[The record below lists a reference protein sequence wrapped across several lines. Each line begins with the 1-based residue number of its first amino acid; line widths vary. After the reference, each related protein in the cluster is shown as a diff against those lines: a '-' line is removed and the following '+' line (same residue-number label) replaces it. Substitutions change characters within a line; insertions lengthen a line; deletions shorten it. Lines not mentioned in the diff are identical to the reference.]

1 MLWESALKE
10 TGIHE
15 YGVIAAAE
23 IPFPSDA
30 CHARGGRQ

>member
-23 IPFPSDA
+23 IPFEAEIQLS
-30 CHARGGRQ
+30 